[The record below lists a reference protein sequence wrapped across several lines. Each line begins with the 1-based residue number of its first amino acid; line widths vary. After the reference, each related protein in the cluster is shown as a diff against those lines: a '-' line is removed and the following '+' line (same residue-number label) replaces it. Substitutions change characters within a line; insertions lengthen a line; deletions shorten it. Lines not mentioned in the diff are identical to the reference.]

1 MKIVDANVLIYAY
14 NTQADLHK
22 EAMTFWEDLVNS
34 GSVVGVPW
42 IVLQAFVRLM
52 TGRQVLTNPFT
63 ATEIVD
69 VVDSWFENTN
79 VQLLP
84 HTLDTYRVFSK
95 LVVKYKLTGSITTD
109 CTIVASVI
117 ENQGVL
123 YSNDTDFLRFR
134 EVKLENPFG

>member
-1 MKIVDANVLIYAY
+1 MKIVDVNVLIYAY

-22 EAMTFWEDLVNS
+22 EAKSFWEDLVNS

-52 TGRQVLTNPFT
+52 TGRQVLTSPFT
-63 ATEIVD
+63 AKEIVD
-69 VVDSWFENTN
+69 VVDSWFDNTN
-79 VQLLP
+79 VRLLP

-95 LVVKYKLTGSITTD
+95 LVAKYKLTGSVTTD
-109 CTIVASVI
+109 CTIAATAI

-134 EVKLENPFG
+134 EVKLENPF